1 MKEYVNF
8 ELVRGGT
15 GGFELALVPVTDT
28 HRVLLEMVVGGARI
42 RVGGAR
48 GQVLLAYVGNEG
60 VHVFEALVTH
70 SASHRTHPLT
80 GERLKEVVVLGHRFT
95 RWLEGKFFINYDIS
109 SCSIYSWYKLFSKN
123 KT

>member
-15 GGFELALVPVTDT
+15 GGFELAFVPVTYT
-28 HRVLLEMVVGGARI
+28 HRVLLLEMVVGGARI
-42 RVGGAR
+42 RVGGAQ

-60 VHVFEALVTH
+60 VHVLEALVTH
-70 SASHRTHPLT
+70 NASQRTHPLT

-95 RWLEGKFFINYDIS
+95 RWPGGKYKFILENPIIFLPVY
-109 SCSIYSWYKLFSKN
+109 FSKN